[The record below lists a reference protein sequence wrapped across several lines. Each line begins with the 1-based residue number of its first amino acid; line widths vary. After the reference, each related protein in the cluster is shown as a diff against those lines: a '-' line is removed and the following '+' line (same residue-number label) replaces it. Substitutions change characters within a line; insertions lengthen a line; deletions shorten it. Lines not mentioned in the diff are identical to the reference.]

1 MTSLVKSWLYQ
12 DQFLKPEELVM
23 YRPPYVGGLGVHNVM
38 LKAQAGLIKS
48 FLETAIG
55 PTFRQSI
62 FHSILFRYHVL
73 GDRSVADPGYPPFYS
88 AEFFSKIRQ
97 AHDETPL
104 NVANMSEKQWYR
116 LLLENNCTMES
127 RNGDDQA
134 FKLCRVELAH
144 PETDWERSWRLARL
158 PGLGPGNISFIF
170 KMLHQILPTQERLA
184 RTTQEQ
190 AQSVCCQAVF
200 FYGMTFLMH

>member
-1 MTSLVKSWLYQ
+1 
-12 DQFLKPEELVM
+12 
-23 YRPPYVGGLGVHNVM
+23 
-38 LKAQAGLIKS
+38 
-48 FLETAIG
+48 
-55 PTFRQSI
+55 
-62 FHSILFRYHVL
+62 
-73 GDRSVADPGYPPFYS
+73 
-88 AEFFSKIRQ
+88 
-97 AHDETPL
+97 
-104 NVANMSEKQWYR
+104 MSEKQWYR

-184 RTTQEQ
+184 RTTPRTSSDCLLPGCINLRDDLPH
-190 AQSVCCQAVF
+190 ALVLCQGNDGVGARMMASFRSFSPNLDIGAALRLEFAVDEDVELPLAS
-200 FYGMTFLMH
+200 GGSLPICLEM